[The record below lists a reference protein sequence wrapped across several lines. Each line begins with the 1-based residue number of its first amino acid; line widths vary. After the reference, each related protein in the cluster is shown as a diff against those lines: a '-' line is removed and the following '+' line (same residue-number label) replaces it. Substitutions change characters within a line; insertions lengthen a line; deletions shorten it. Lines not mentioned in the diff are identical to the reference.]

1 MHRGCILGETKENRQ
16 NEKYVAILFVVF
28 FIVKKEN
35 TYDNSNL

>member
-1 MHRGCILGETKENRQ
+1 MHRGCILGEIKENRH
-16 NEKYVAILFVVF
+16 NEKYVEILFVVF